1 MASMSSHSGGQ
12 IGRVGWLGL
21 GAVVGAV
28 AAAIALVLAY
38 SLIASPM
45 RRLES
50 ASGLD
55 FPSEVRLAWE
65 RDQRD
70 QFLGQGF
77 TLRAFRA
84 PSEAARAWVAECPRN
99 FSSMRLDESGIWSQ
113 LQEQGLEG
121 GLPACVKRSESAT
134 HQEVVVIA
142 SEQIFH
148 MSVDR

>member
-1 MASMSSHSGGQ
+1 MKRA
-12 IGRVGWLGL
+12 VWLGL

-38 SLIASPM
+38 FLITSPV

-55 FPSEVRLAWE
+55 LPPNVRLVWE

-70 QFLGQGF
+70 QFLGQGY
-77 TLRAFRA
+77 TLRAFSA
-84 PSEAARAWVAECPRN
+84 PSEAARAWIADCPGS
-99 FSSMRLDESGIWSQ
+99 FSSIRLGESGIWAK
-113 LQEQGLEG
+113 LQEQGLEE
-121 GLPACVKRSESAT
+121 GLPACVKKSESAT

-148 MSVDR
+148 MSLDR

>member
-1 MASMSSHSGGQ
+1 MK
-12 IGRVGWLGL
+12 RVVWLGL

-28 AAAIALVLAY
+28 AAAITVVFAY
-38 SLIASPM
+38 FLIASPM

-50 ASGLD
+50 ASGLEL
-55 FPSEVRLAWE
+55 PTNVRLAWE

-77 TLRAFRA
+77 TLRAFRV
-84 PSEAARAWVAECPRN
+84 PSDAARAWVADCPRN
-99 FSSMRLDESGIWSQ
+99 FASMRLDESGIWSK

-121 GLPACVKRSESAT
+121 DLPACVKKSESTT